1 MMREPRSVVITGAS
15 RGLGLA
21 SAAHLYQLGWRVVA
35 AMRSPDSG
43 LERLRAATGA
53 AADDSRLVGVR
64 LDLDDMASV
73 VAAAKAIEEVV
84 GAHARETVGHEADVV
99 ILDTLGELAQVYQLA
114 TVVFVGGSNRTAQ
127 GTALTANAW
136 THLAATVRSA
146 TQAAQKT
153 VRIEIDTSD
162 LEELK
167 GANYKLCF
175 AKKVGD
181 DYDVVWQS
189 YTKYLPSNTFSW
201 TPQYQLFGANVFNDR
216 VNVEVSTNLV
226 SIGLGET
233 CILDSAGV
241 LLDPSTS
248 GPTDSIT
255 MNNKFNLI
263 HPGIK
268 QLSTGIDGA
277 QISTAIYV
285 APKPAVMGPVVLTPV
300 EKVLVWFEQD
310 IVTSTMFSDARSNA
324 VEIDLTLS
332 DAQTR
337 LYKDQQWSKPPAE

>member
-1 MMREPRSVVITGAS
+1 MGKLHFYTKNDGNEANNVAEGDGTVEDTGQFNVTITAIKNEG
-15 RGLGLA
+15 
-21 SAAHLYQLGWRVVA
+21 
-35 AMRSPDSG
+35 
-43 LERLRAATGA
+43 
-53 AADDSRLVGVR
+53 LVGGRKKSYFIKQGQHWCDGRYWCDAVPNTPYGKGEG
-64 LDLDDMASV
+64 
-73 VAAAKAIEEVV
+73 AKFTKV
-84 GAHARETVGHEADVV
+84 
-99 ILDTLGELAQVYQLA
+99 
-114 TVVFVGGSNRTAQ
+114 RTA
-127 GTALTANAW
+127 TAGLSRW